1 MRVIAGSAKGRTL
14 SAPKGISTRPVTSKI
29 RESLFDIWQG
39 RINGTRFL
47 DGFAG
52 SGAMG
57 IEAISRGAAH
67 ATFIERSG
75 DALSAIR
82 ANLGKCG
89 FSDRSTVCGG
99 DVLSVLGLLDSRGDR
114 YDIIYLDPPFTV
126 ENIAPS
132 VLEMLSCTSILVPEG
147 IAAIRARKEES
158 IRDSVGP
165 LLKVHEKI
173 YGISRV
179 HFFETRSTA

>member
-39 RINGTRFL
+39 RINGACFL

-67 ATFIERSG
+67 ATFIERS
-75 DALSAIR
+75 DNALSTIR
-82 ANLGKCG
+82 ANLNKCG
-89 FSDRSTVCGG
+89 FFDRSTVYGG
-99 DVLSVLGLLDSRGDR
+99 DVRSALGLLDSRGER
-114 YDIIYLDPPFTV
+114 YDIIYFDPPFTV
-126 ENIAPS
+126 ENIAPV
-132 VLEMLSCTSILVPEG
+132 VLETLSRTSILASRG
-147 IAAIRARKEES
+147 IAAIRTRKEES
-158 IRDSVGP
+158 IRDNVGT
-165 LLKVHEKI
+165 LLKVREKT

-179 HFFETRSTA
+179 HFFEIRSTA

>member
-14 SAPKGISTRPVTSKI
+14 LAPKGISTRPVTSKI
-29 RESLFDIWQG
+29 RESLFDIWQR
-39 RINGTRFL
+39 RINGARFL

-67 ATFIERSG
+67 ATFIERS
-75 DALSAIR
+75 DNALSTIR
-82 ANLGKCG
+82 ANLDKCR
-89 FSDRSTVCGG
+89 FSDQSVICRG
-99 DVLSVLGLLDSRGDR
+99 DVRSVLGLLDSRGER

-126 ENIAPS
+126 EDIAPS
-132 VLEMLSCTSILVPEG
+132 VLQELSRTSILAPGG
-147 IAAIRARKEES
+147 IAAIRTRKEES
-158 IRDSVGP
+158 IHDSEGT
-165 LLKVHEKI
+165 LLKVREKI

-179 HFFETRSTA
+179 HFFEVHSAM